1 MKTSLHIMIIFVTL
15 PIAAGCATTKR
26 QDSKSASSAQA
37 ISETPVTIEQTQP
50 ITETEKQSNVLPVGA
65 LKARQCIIQVL
76 QEIGE
81 TVIDSTDNTN
91 EIVTRFKFVSYDKLQ
106 KIASI
111 PEQKNKIKLE
121 RGGYNL
127 RLHIYPASENST
139 VLEISI
145 RILGNLETSLPLLRP
160 STYQPLPSRGTLE
173 QEIYNAI
180 LKCCQEKDK

>member
-1 MKTSLHIMIIFVTL
+1 MIILVTL
-15 PIAAGCATTKR
+15 PIAAGCATTER
-26 QDSKSASSAQA
+26 QDSKSASSTQA
-37 ISETPVTIEQTQP
+37 IPETPVAIEQTQP
-50 ITETEKQSNVLPVGA
+50 ITETEKQSNVLPVGHLEA
-65 LKARQCIIQVL
+65 KQCIMQVL
-76 QEIGE
+76 QEFGE
-81 TVIDSTDNTN
+81 TIIDSTDNTN

-139 VLEISI
+139 ALEISL
-145 RILGNLETSLPLLRP
+145 RIIGNLETSLPLLRP
-160 STYQPLPSRGTLE
+160 STYQPLPSKGILE

-180 LKCCQEKDK
+180 LKCCEEKDK